1 MGTGEP
7 RTDAPGSSG
16 STTSSTS
23 SEVEL
28 QRFCQFVQS
37 DPDAFELAIKIF
49 RMRMDM
55 AQTQKDRKSAQVP
68 PHEDQTVM
76 AKPSPKTR
84 AKVGDTR
91 VNRVKLRR
99 RSVQRCQTFT
109 IQL

>member
-1 MGTGEP
+1 MGRGEP
-7 RTDAPGSSG
+7 PTDAPGSSG
-16 STTSSTS
+16 STASSAS

-28 QRFCQFVQS
+28 QRFCQFVES

-55 AQTQKDRKSAQVP
+55 AQTQKDRKSPQVA
-68 PHEDQTVM
+68 PHEEQTAM

-84 AKVGDTR
+84 AKVGNTR
-91 VNRVKLRR
+91 VNRVKLPRC
-99 RSVQRCQTFT
+99 SVQRCQTFT